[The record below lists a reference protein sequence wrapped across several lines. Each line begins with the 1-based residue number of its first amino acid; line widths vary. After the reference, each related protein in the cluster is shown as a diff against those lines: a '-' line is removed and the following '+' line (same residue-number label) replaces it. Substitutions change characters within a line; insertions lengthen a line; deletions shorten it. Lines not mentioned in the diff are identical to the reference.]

1 MAGTSPGTSS
11 GTSSGTPTGTR
22 TGTAPTTTA
31 PRPRKD
37 WPTRAEASLQ
47 RYRVLALITGVTL
60 LVFTVELVLKYGFAV
75 GGPVMEWFDEW
86 FAQIHGLVYIV
97 YLVTVV
103 DLWSTMRWGFGRLTA
118 MVLAGVVPLMS
129 FFVERRIH
137 ARGEEQVATGRP
149 AARARA
155 SRPAART
162 R

>member
-1 MAGTSPGTSS
+1 VAGT
-11 GTSSGTPTGTR
+11 TPSATG
-22 TGTAPTTTA
+22 TTTA
-31 PRPRKD
+31 PRPRRD
-37 WPTRAEASLQ
+37 WAARAWASLR

-60 LVFTVELVLKYGFAV
+60 LIFTVELVLKYGFGV
-75 GGPVMEWFDEW
+75 GGPVMAWFDDW

-118 MVLAGVVPLMS
+118 MVLAGVVPFLS
-129 FFVERRIH
+129 FVVERRIH

-149 AARARA
+149 AARAAA
-155 SRPAART
+155 SRT

>member
-1 MAGTSPGTSS
+1 MAGTSS
-11 GTSSGTPTGTR
+11 GTSSGTPSST
-22 TGTAPTTTA
+22 PTTT
-31 PRPRKD
+31 PRGRKA
-37 WPTRAEASLQ
+37 WPARAAASLG

-60 LVFTVELVLKYGFAV
+60 LIFTVELVLKYGFSV

-137 ARGEEQVATGRP
+137 ARGEEQVAVGRP
-149 AARARA
+149 AARAA
-155 SRPAART
+155 GART